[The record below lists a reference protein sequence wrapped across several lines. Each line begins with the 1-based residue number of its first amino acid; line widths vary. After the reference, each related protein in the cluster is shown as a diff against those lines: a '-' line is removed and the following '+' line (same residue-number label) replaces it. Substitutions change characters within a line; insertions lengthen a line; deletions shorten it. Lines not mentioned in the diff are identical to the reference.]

1 MRGLSLLALA
11 LCAFAT
17 TALVGAGTAG
27 STTPF
32 TLKYAISPGN
42 AANLTAIDPAKSL
55 TQIAWQAEYMTCA
68 NLFNRPDVDLSNG
81 GRAVPEVSD
90 GAPAVTPDGLTY
102 TFTLKTSYTFSDGTP
117 VTPSAYAT
125 EINRVKTLTDPSF
138 AAYAADIANVSADDA
153 ASKLTITLSAPDAD
167 LPDRLAMPIFCP
179 VPPGTGANPPLPL
192 PASGPY
198 MIGPTSSGSAL
209 TLVTNPRY
217 TGSRPHNP
225 SSIEFISVSDPST
238 LPAAIDAGTY
248 DLADNIG
255 NTGYANA
262 GATWGPGTAN
272 AQAGQQRFFVKPN
285 NSLSFLALNSAGLHT
300 LRNEDLRLAV
310 NYALDRNALAQAAS
324 PYAQSSW
331 SQYLTPGIPGFQ
343 GPSNPL
349 FPLSPDQQTAQG
361 LVASSGVSN
370 PSVLIYCNGN
380 SLSSVGCMQALI
392 VKSNLEA
399 VGFTVTVQNYGGG
412 QFFSKIA
419 DPNDPFD
426 IAVANWTADYTDPG
440 NFIVPLLHSGSAANV
455 SHWDSGSSTDVNG
468 LTWTKRMDDASKIVG
483 QQARY
488 DAFGQLANEITAPGP
503 MAVFAYGNW
512 RFYFSSRIGCQTI
525 NPAFGVAL
533 GSLCLPDV
541 SQSVSSGG
549 TVSSGTTTSTSDPVV
564 SSVTSPVDGTVSITE
579 TQTLNDTAPAGYSF
593 FGQQVTIEAPQASV
607 ANPLILSFT
616 LDSSVLNGA
625 DPNTVQLFRNGAAIA
640 DCTDPSG
647 TSASPDPCVVRPPVA
662 NGTGYTYTV
671 RTSEASRWNFGRAF
685 NESFGGFGSPVRP
698 LPAFNSAKAGS
709 TVPVKFSLGSNLG
722 LGIFAAGY
730 PKSVAVPCPG
740 STAASSTATSTAG
753 ALTYD
758 AKRNQY
764 TYSWKTDKTWASTCR
779 QLILRFLDGSEEPAN
794 FSFTK

>member
-179 VPPGTGANPPLPL
+179 VPQGTGANPPLPL

-209 TLVTNPRY
+209 TLVSNPRY

-262 GATWGPGTAN
+262 VAALESGATLFDASCG
-272 AQAGQQRFFVKPN
+272 
-285 NSLSFLALNSAGLHT
+285 GLGGCPYAPRAT
-300 LRNEDLRLAV
+300 GNIATEDLVYLFDGEGV
-310 NYALDRNALAQAAS
+310 ETGVDLD
-324 PYAQSSW
+324 
-331 SQYLTPGIPGFQ
+331 
-343 GPSNPL
+343 
-349 FPLSPDQQTAQG
+349 
-361 LVASSGVSN
+361 
-370 PSVLIYCNGN
+370 
-380 SLSSVGCMQALI
+380 ALI
-392 VKSNLEA
+392 ATSQWLE
-399 VGFTVTVQNYGGG
+399 
-412 QFFSKIA
+412 
-419 DPNDPFD
+419 
-426 IAVANWTADYTDPG
+426 
-440 NFIVPLLHSGSAANV
+440 
-455 SHWDSGSSTDVNG
+455 
-468 LTWTKRMDDASKIVG
+468 R
-483 QQARY
+483 
-488 DAFGQLANEITAPGP
+488 
-503 MAVFAYGNW
+503 
-512 RFYFSSRIGCQTI
+512 
-525 NPAFGVAL
+525 AL
-533 GSLCLPDV
+533 GRRL
-541 SQSVSSGG
+541 
-549 TVSSGTTTSTSDPVV
+549 
-564 SSVTSPVDGTVSITE
+564 E
-579 TQTLNDTAPAGYSF
+579 
-593 FGQQVTIEAPQASV
+593 GQVY
-607 ANPLILSFT
+607 
-616 LDSSVLNGA
+616 
-625 DPNTVQLFRNGAAIA
+625 R
-640 DCTDPSG
+640 
-647 TSASPDPCVVRPPVA
+647 
-662 NGTGYTYTV
+662 
-671 RTSEASRWNFGRAF
+671 
-685 NESFGGFGSPVRP
+685 
-698 LPAFNSAKAGS
+698 
-709 TVPVKFSLGSNLG
+709 
-722 LGIFAAGY
+722 
-730 PKSVAVPCPG
+730 
-740 STAASSTATSTAG
+740 AG
-753 ALTYD
+753 A
-758 AKRNQY
+758 
-764 TYSWKTDKTWASTCR
+764 WAG
-779 QLILRFLDGSEEPAN
+779 D
-794 FSFTK
+794 